1 MRFRITNNI
10 LNSVIVFT
18 MTLFF
23 SCKNDFKEVE
33 ALSKSSKFPSG
44 EGKNIRLTYTDSGKV
59 VVILRS
65 PLSLDYSNQSF
76 RYREFPE
83 GIHLEFY
90 DENKNKSEVTSDYA
104 ILYDATSLIDLQ
116 GNVEIKTHDGGL
128 LKTSQLYWD
137 QNNQWMFTK
146 KKFTFIND
154 DAPLNGIGIEADR
167 NFKKI
172 HIGDVDYSEIPIE
185 DIEQEE

>member
-1 MRFRITNNI
+1 MA
-10 LNSVIVFT
+10 
-18 MTLFF
+18 LFF

-59 VVILRS
+59 VVVLRS

-90 DENKNKSEVTSDYA
+90 DDAKNKSEVTSDYA

-146 KKFTFIND
+146 KRFTFESEEG
-154 DAPLNGIGIEADR
+154 PLSGTGLDADR

-172 HIGDVDYSEIPIE
+172 HLGDIDGGEIPIGE
-185 DIEQEE
+185 IDKEEEH